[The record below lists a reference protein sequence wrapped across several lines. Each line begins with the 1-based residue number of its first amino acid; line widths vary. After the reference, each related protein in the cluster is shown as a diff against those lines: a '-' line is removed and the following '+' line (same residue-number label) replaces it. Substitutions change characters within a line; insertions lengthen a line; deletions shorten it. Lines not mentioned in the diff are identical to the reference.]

1 MANLNLGKTK
11 IISDKNNTFFTNNK
25 IMTGTKIPTSG
36 DYVKGDMI
44 VNIGSTSASEPI
56 WICNVSGN
64 PGQWSVLG
72 IGTVGGGSS
81 TTIVSADVVCIQ
93 DIITVD
99 NAVSEVSLEGLG
111 VNISTDDKLMVH
123 FNSVYLMEGID
134 YNIDYT
140 NNKITVIGDEPWNN
154 SGIEGSVFSLELFR
168 NVQDTE
174 GSVIQARF
182 ENEQN
187 LVTLEG
193 VTNEI
198 LIGIDGFDKNNNLLL
213 VFKNTLHLAEGIDY
227 SISDDSTKIININ
240 SDWEWKA
247 GDNFVFIILRVVPNI
262 DIPAGSINGGSIAN
276 GSITVDK
283 LGEDVQEAIRN
294 AAASGG
300 SGSSKLVKLE
310 NNTVLENDSNEVEI
324 GISNFN
330 KANDTIL
337 VFKNALHLIE
347 DVDFSI
353 NDDGSKIINI
363 DPNIWEWDAGDEF
376 SFTIFKNVSEVNGDL
391 IQIEYINASLV
402 KYENVVTVNSAVSEV
417 EIGISGYN
425 KNSDIMMVFKNSVH
439 IAENVEYTISD
450 DSSKIVKM
458 NGNWNEDGESGF
470 GFVFIV
476 FKNVVGADDL
486 EGIDLSEYQKAS
498 DDSLVTEDKTIVG
511 AINELFQNA
520 NNGKE
525 IIADAIGGELSSSD
539 TFAAMGEK
547 IDGITTELRDYI
559 TDNGVSVGD
568 AEDLYDMIE
577 ILYGIN
583 LAGVN
588 LKNAKIR
595 CGGYFTFLILNDG
608 NVWACGNNEYGQLGL
623 GDINARYKFSKI
635 PVEDVKEISCG
646 AAYTFMLKND
656 GTVWSCGF
664 NGNGELA
671 LGDNTHRNTFTQ
683 VTTNISDVKE
693 ILCGDN
699 NTFML
704 KNDGT
709 VWSCGYNAQGQ
720 LGLNDYTNR
729 NTFTQVTENVSDVKE
744 ILCGCMHVI
753 MVKNDGS
760 VWACGFN
767 QYGQLGLGDSS
778 NRPAFTQVTTNVS
791 DVKEIICG
799 GYHTFM
805 IKNDGTVWACGYNYG
820 GQLGLGSTTD
830 KTSFTQVTTNVS
842 GVKEIICGN
851 SHTFMVKNDGTVW
864 SCGNNGYGQL
874 GLGINTNQTT
884 FTQVTKNVSNVKEI
898 ICGGLHVFMVKND
911 GTAWSCGENSS
922 GQLGLEDDI
931 ARNIFTQ
938 LTFDVHTEEKNEG
951 VNDIKESL
959 ANILRSKYVYFD
971 EANCTVDEMLELLN
985 KVGDAKGMVAGNTYT
1000 LLSWDQFS
1008 NSTSNNSVDKA
1019 YVYNI
1024 DLSTLPK
1031 YYTVDDETYYIKS
1044 FNIKVVVRYP
1054 YEVGGMNAYIAV
1066 YSGDTM
1072 LYDFTK
1078 TTISSAGMSTTK
1090 YFAINMSDIKDN
1102 SIITLKCYSNQNGG
1116 SSFNY
1121 TPSICIKLES

>member
-1 MANLNLGKTK
+1 MTNLNLGKTK

-198 LIGIDGFDKNNNLLL
+198 PIGIDGFDKNNNLLL

-300 SGSSKLVKLE
+300 GSGKMSCV
-310 NNTVLENDSNEVEI
+310 
-324 GISNFN
+324 
-330 KANDTIL
+330 
-337 VFKNALHLIE
+337 
-347 DVDFSI
+347 
-353 NDDGSKIINI
+353 
-363 DPNIWEWDAGDEF
+363 
-376 SFTIFKNVSEVNGDL
+376 
-391 IQIEYINASLV
+391 Q
-402 KYENVVTVNSAVSEV
+402 NVVTIDSSASEV

-425 KNSDIMMVFKNSVH
+425 KNSDILMVFKNSVH
-439 IAENVEYTISD
+439 IAENVEYTISN

-476 FKNVVGADDL
+476 FKNVVGVDDL

-498 DDSLVTEDKTIVG
+498 DDSLITTDKTIVG

-539 TFAAMGEK
+539 TFAAMGGK

-583 LAGVN
+583 LAGAN

-791 DVKEIICG
+791 DVKEIIRG

-805 IKNDGTVWACGYNYG
+805 IKNDGSVWACGYNYG

-830 KTSFTQVTTNVS
+830 KTSFTQVTENIS
-842 GVKEIICGN
+842 DVKEIICGN
-851 SHTFMVKNDGTVW
+851 SHTFMVKNDDTVW

-874 GLGINTNQTT
+874 GLGNNTNQTT

-898 ICGGLHVFMVKND
+898 VCGGLHVFMVKND
-911 GTAWSCGENSS
+911 GTVWSCGENSS

-938 LTFDVHTEEKNEG
+938 LTFDVYTKEKNEG

-985 KVGDAKGMVAGNTYT
+985 KVGDAKSMVAGNTYT

-1078 TTISSAGMSTTK
+1078 ATVSSAGMSTTK

-1102 SIITLKCYSNQNGG
+1102 SIITLKCYSDQNGG